1 MSLKE
6 RLDNDLKTALLGG
19 DRFRGEV
26 LRGLK
31 AVILS
36 EEVAQNKRDEGLSDE
51 TIEQLVAREIKKRN
65 ESATIYDG
73 ANRSDLSDNER
84 AEAKV
89 LADYLPAQ
97 LSEAEILAVVEKT
110 IASMGVSG
118 PSAMGQV
125 IGAVKKELGNSADG
139 ALVAQL
145 VKKALQ

>member
-6 RLDNDLKTALLGG
+6 RINNDLKTALLGG
-19 DRFRGEV
+19 NRFKGEV

-31 AVILS
+31 SVILN
-36 EEVAQNKRDEGLSDE
+36 EEVAQQKRETGLADE

-73 ANRSDLSDNER
+73 ANRPELSENER
-84 AEAKV
+84 AEAKI
-89 LADYLPAQ
+89 LADYLPTQ
-97 LSEAEILAVVEKT
+97 LSEAEILAVVTKT
-110 IASMGVSG
+110 IADLGVSG
-118 PSAMGQV
+118 LSAMGQV

-139 ALVAQL
+139 ALIAQL

>member
-6 RLDNDLKTALLGG
+6 RIDNDLKTALLGG

-36 EEVAQNKRDEGLSDE
+36 EEVAKNKRDEGLSDE

-110 IASMGVSG
+110 ISSMGVSG

-139 ALVAQL
+139 ALIAQL